1 MITKI
6 TPINRPGLNL
16 NQRISPDITMAE
28 INKKLGFKPNIQ
40 DDPHNVT
47 ASWGFEVT
55 LDDGSTHRCAI
66 WDYNGNRWSTY
77 GPKAIFD
84 ELFGATT

>member
-1 MITKI
+1 MIAKI
-6 TPINRPGLNL
+6 TPVNRPGLYL
-16 NQRISPDITMAE
+16 TQYLSPNITMAD
-28 INKKLGFKPNIQ
+28 IIKKLGFKPNIW

-47 ASWGFEVT
+47 ASWGFDAT

-66 WDYNGNRWSTY
+66 WDYCGRRWSAY
-77 GPKAIFD
+77 GPKPIFD